1 MWTALSNL
9 FSVLYNSGIQINIKF
24 SSCFIHPVL
33 NCVKV
38 IHMLQRPSPKS
49 ILKMLLFSVGPDCE
63 LVVSPLTHCP
73 IRGEVNLLR
82 YLNRS
87 LTAPQD
93 PVSEVQLDSLL
104 DVCHRLGHAHT
115 VRDKQLAVRTLNTRL
130 GQAPWLLG
138 EVLSLADVA
147 AWSALRAISGVELSQ
162 NMSKWQSR
170 SEYAFGVGKR
180 INQSFMLVR
189 LIVECYYSRTP
200 FNQVLKLKN

>member
-1 MWTALSNL
+1 MCK
-9 FSVLYNSGIQINIKF
+9 LYTCYNVHHQN
-24 SSCFIHPVL
+24 PY
-33 NCVKV
+33 
-38 IHMLQRPSPKS
+38 
-49 ILKMLLFSVGPDCE
+49 LKCLLFSVGPDCE

-104 DVCHRLGHAHT
+104 DVCYRLSHAHT

-130 GQAPWLLG
+130 GQAQWLLG

-200 FNQVLKLKN
+200 AFNQVLKLKN